1 MGPLRFHHFSSG
13 QRVARHEVLFQV
25 QIFDDE
31 LLAVGRVLAH
41 VVSEHLLDA
50 AVVGVLSSRV
60 ASRPKGPARA

>member
-1 MGPLRFHHFSSG
+1 MGALRFHHFSSG

-60 ASRPKGPARA
+60 ASRPKGPARV